1 MKLMT
6 EITEEVKLITE
17 EKDGEGK
24 QYFIEGV
31 FMQGD
36 IQNRNGRIYPIG
48 ILEKEVTRYVTEN
61 IEKKRAYG
69 ELGHPAGP
77 TINLERVSHLITSLK
92 KEGSNYVGR
101 AKIMD
106 TPYGNIVKNLMKE
119 GAQLGASSRG
129 LGSLKPNKLGIM
141 EVQSD
146 FTLATAADIVAD
158 PSAPEAYVR
167 GVMEDV
173 EWIFDV
179 SRNSWIA
186 KQVIEQTKLVGIKSN
201 RELQERKVEFF
212 ERFLT
217 SLK

>member
-17 EKDGEGK
+17 GKEGEEK

-31 FMQGD
+31 FMQGN
-36 IQNRNGRIYPIG
+36 IENRNGRIYPVSV
-48 ILEKEVTRYVTEN
+48 LEKEVERYMKEN
-61 IEKKRAYG
+61 VEKKRAYG

-92 KEGSNYVGR
+92 KEGNNYIGR

-129 LGSLKPNKLGIM
+129 LGTLKPNKQGIM

-167 GVMEDV
+167 GVMEDL
-173 EWIFDV
+173 EWIFDA
-179 SRNSWIA
+179 SRNSWVA
-186 KQVIEQTKLVGIKSN
+186 KQVVEQTKEVGIKSN
-201 RELQERKVEFF
+201 KELQERKVEFF
-212 ERFLT
+212 KRFLS

>member
-1 MKLMT
+1 MRLMT

-17 EKDGEGK
+17 GKDGEEK

-36 IQNRNGRIYPIG
+36 LENRNGRIYPVNV
-48 ILEKEVTRYVTEN
+48 LDREVERYMKENVS
-61 IEKKRAYG
+61 KKRAYG

-92 KEGSNYVGR
+92 KEGTNYVGR

-129 LGSLKPNKLGIM
+129 LGTLKPNKKGIM
-141 EVQSD
+141 EVQDD

-158 PSAPEAYVR
+158 PSAPDAYVR
-167 GVMEDV
+167 GVMENV
-173 EWIFDV
+173 EWVFDV
-179 SRNSWIA
+179 SKNSWVA
-186 KQVIEQTKLVGIKSN
+186 QQVAENTKKVGTRSA
-201 RELQERKVEFF
+201 RELQERKLEFF
-212 ERFLT
+212 ERFLS